1 MYPHLYV
8 LGRISSDDFV
18 LEKVSADIH
27 QNVTLSCHS
36 TDPSI
41 VIKWEKPGR
50 DGKEVL
56 PNGDLF
62 LQNLQ
67 KNDSGEY
74 KCSIASEDKILSK
87 IHLNVNS
94 KRLSLFL

>member
-1 MYPHLYV
+1 ML
-8 LGRISSDDFV
+8 LLTGIFSSDDFV
-18 LEKVSADIH
+18 LEKVSADIYK
-27 QNVTLSCHS
+27 NVTLSCHS
-36 TDPSI
+36 TDPSV

-74 KCSIASEDKILSK
+74 KCSIANEDKILSR

-94 KRLSLFL
+94 K